1 MKVRALVLGTL
12 LLAACS
18 GSETSNGS
26 DGGTGGGTGGS
37 GGGGAQ
43 ATITG
48 SVNASNLPAGAK
60 IIVIWSVSSS
70 TDHSAKFGEG
80 TIDGS
85 SFTVSFSGAPP
96 ADALNEWGS
105 ARVGVGY
112 PVVVPAEFQVPD
124 GMIANEDIAELQA
137 QVLAV
142 NPRQMILWRSGTV
155 EDPAWVGSFAPDT
168 FSCGQCVD
176 ATEGIFDGI
185 APLSCGELVLWPP
198 ELAENSCNW
207 T

>member
-1 MKVRALVLGTL
+1 MT
-12 LLAACS
+12 ACS
-18 GSETSNGS
+18 GSETSSGS
-26 DGGTGGGTGGS
+26 DGGSGGS
-37 GGGGAQ
+37 GGGAA

-48 SVNASNLPAGAK
+48 TVNVSNLPTGSK
-60 IIVIWSVSSS
+60 VIVIWSVSSS
-70 TDHSAKFGEG
+70 TDHAAKFGEG
-80 TIDGS
+80 TIAGS
-85 SFTVSFSGAPP
+85 SFTVSFSSAPP
-96 ADALNEWGS
+96 ADALNEWGN

-112 PVVVPAEFQVPD
+112 PVVVPAEFQLPD
-124 GMIANEDIAELQA
+124 GMISDEDVEELEA
-137 QVLAV
+137 QTLAF

-155 EDPAWVGSFAPDT
+155 EEPEWVGSFAQDE

-176 ATEGIFDGI
+176 VTDGTFDSI